1 MEPMTLDLA
10 PQAAEVA
17 RVVAGVR
24 DDQLGDPTP
33 CAGTPVAG
41 LLDHLVGLT
50 YAFRLAAEKQPL
62 GGAPRAS
69 AEDLPDD
76 WRQRLPN
83 QLDSLVA
90 AWQHPTAWEGLAEA
104 GGGTKPAPAVA
115 RGGLHENPLPGRGPP
130 RAPGEGEPGGPASA
144 PGRPGLARR

>member
-17 RVVAGVR
+17 RVVAGVG

-69 AEDLPDD
+69 AE
-76 WRQRLPN
+76 
-83 QLDSLVA
+83 
-90 AWQHPTAWEGLAEA
+90 G
-104 GGGTKPAPAVA
+104 
-115 RGGLHENPLPGRGPP
+115 LPGDWAPPPGPRRGPC
-130 RAPGEGEPGGPASA
+130 RTTGAS
-144 PGRPGLARR
+144 PCRTSWTRSWRPGSTRRRGRGWPRRVA

>member
-17 RVVAGVR
+17 RVVAGVG

-62 GGAPRAS
+62 GGAPRGS
-69 AEDLPDD
+69 AEGATDHSRGGLAD
-76 WRQRLPN
+76 

-90 AWQHPTAWEGLAEA
+90 AWQCPTAWEGLAEA
-104 GGGTKPAPAVA
+104 GCVTMPAPA
-115 RGGLHENPLPGRGPP
+115 
-130 RAPGEGEPGGPASA
+130 
-144 PGRPGLARR
+144 